1 VEPTVPLAA
10 QPSSTEG
17 IVTRTPGWIVLAL
30 ATVALVTPAYGQR
43 TVNPVT
49 TTAISGFNASDLT
62 WLAVGEG
69 DFGISGLSW
78 DEDGDKPCR
87 MWVQPRAL
95 SNAAAGGGGQMDICG
110 PVAVPFVVGSLTM
123 TVSFDGNARYFIR
136 GIAACTNGQSN
147 HRLKGVR
154 IYAAKVW
161 TTEEPVDAL
170 AASDE
175 EDRPNCS
182 QWHSAVYCPT
192 GQIASAIVA
201 HHSDREITGL
211 ALRCRRVEY

>member
-1 VEPTVPLAA
+1 M
-10 QPSSTEG
+10 
-17 IVTRTPGWIVLAL
+17 RTLGWITLAL
-30 ATVALVTPAYGQR
+30 ATGAGATAGHGQH

-49 TTAISGFNASDLT
+49 TTSISGFNASDLT

-69 DFGISGLSW
+69 DFGIAGLSW

-87 MWVQPRAL
+87 MWAQPRAL
-95 SNAAAGGGGQMDICG
+95 DYAVPGAGPQMDICG
-110 PVAVPFVVGSLTM
+110 AAAVPFVVGSITK
-123 TVSFDGNARYFIR
+123 TVAFDGNARYFVR

-161 TTEEPVDAL
+161 ANQNPVDGL
-170 AASDE
+170 SASDE

-182 QWHSAVYCPT
+182 QWHTAVYCPS

-201 HHSDREITGL
+201 HHSDKEITGL
-211 ALRCRRVEY
+211 SLRCRRVAY

>member
-1 VEPTVPLAA
+1 MRRL
-10 QPSSTEG
+10 
-17 IVTRTPGWIVLAL
+17 GWITLAL
-30 ATVALVTPAYGQR
+30 AAAGAVTPVQGQR

-87 MWVQPRAL
+87 IWVQPRAL
-95 SNAAAGGGGQMDICG
+95 DYAVPGAGAQMDICG
-110 PVAVPFVVGSLTM
+110 STGLSVMGGSLIK
-123 TVSFDGNARYFIR
+123 TVSFDGNPRHFVR
-136 GIAACTNGQSN
+136 GIAACTNSQSN

-161 TTEEPVDAL
+161 ATQEQVDGL
-170 AASDE
+170 SVSDQ

-182 QWHSAVYCPT
+182 QWHTAAYCPT
-192 GQIASAIVA
+192 GHIASAIVV
-201 HHSDREITGL
+201 HHSDQEITGL
-211 ALRCRRVEY
+211 ALRCRPVEY